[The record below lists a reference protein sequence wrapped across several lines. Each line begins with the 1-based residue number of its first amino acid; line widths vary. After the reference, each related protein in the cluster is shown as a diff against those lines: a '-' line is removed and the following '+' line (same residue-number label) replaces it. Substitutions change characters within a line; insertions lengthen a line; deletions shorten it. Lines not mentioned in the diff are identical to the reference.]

1 MTRPGKTSSGSWMC
15 GFRSTMNGSPHL
27 SLIVWSVSPS
37 RTTYI
42 SSQGRS
48 ENRFPLTLETLF
60 SLREVTKMNATTDIA
75 QHHAATSAIVLAAFM
90 AVLPFPEGAMNV

>member
-1 MTRPGKTSSGSWMC
+1 MTRPGKTSSGSWIC

-42 SSQGRS
+42 SSQGQS
-48 ENRFPLTLETLF
+48 KSRFPLTLETLA
-60 SLREVTKMNATTDIA
+60 SLMEATKMSAMTDMA
-75 QHHAATSAIVLAAFM
+75 QHHAAASAIVLTALT
-90 AVLPFPEGAMNV
+90 AVLLFPEEAMNL